1 MNERPARDFW
11 DRLNNSALVRFL
23 LLFASGWALVQLLA
37 YFETVIVTFTL
48 AAILA
53 LLLNYPVR
61 WLQRFVPRSLAIV
74 LVFIF
79 SLVLFGGLAVTVGFT
94 LASQA
99 QELVN
104 RISEVLN
111 SLIPLTERIEQFLRD
126 RNIPIQLDEVQ
137 RQFQNQFLSEVGTS
151 IGFGLAALGIFFSN
165 FINFILIT
173 VVAFF
178 MLLDG
183 RRLWHLL
190 IKLVPI
196 HLRSRFTLVVQR
208 KFLGFFRGQFLLTAF
223 LTTTSFLVFLVLRV
237 PFALLLAMIVG
248 ILDMI
253 PGIGAT
259 LGVGVIS
266 LIVLSQSIWL
276 ALQVLVA
283 SVVLQ
288 QIQDNLI
295 APRVMQNSLNI
306 NPVIVFFALLVGAR
320 VAGLLGIFLAIPIA
334 AVLVTLFE
342 IDEMKAEPIEKLLA
356 LQEDTLREDTLK

>member
-1 MNERPARDFW
+1 
-11 DRLNNSALVRFL
+11 
-23 LLFASGWALVQLLA
+23 
-37 YFETVIVTFTL
+37 
-48 AAILA
+48 
-53 LLLNYPVR
+53 
-61 WLQRFVPRSLAIV
+61 
-74 LVFIF
+74 
-79 SLVLFGGLAVTVGFT
+79 
-94 LASQA
+94 
-99 QELVN
+99 
-104 RISEVLN
+104 
-111 SLIPLTERIEQFLRD
+111 
-126 RNIPIQLDEVQ
+126 
-137 RQFQNQFLSEVGTS
+137 
-151 IGFGLAALGIFFSN
+151 
-165 FINFILIT
+165 
-173 VVAFF
+173 
-178 MLLDG
+178 
-183 RRLWHLL
+183 
-190 IKLVPI
+190 
-196 HLRSRFTLVVQR
+196 
-208 KFLGFFRGQFLLTAF
+208 
-223 LTTTSFLVFLVLRV
+223 
-237 PFALLLAMIVG
+237 MIVG